1 MKRVA
6 INKIFAKIAV
16 ERFTNEVGHHMGKQL
31 FSNNN
36 MSNMQYIQRFIKIV
50 ERVNILSFY
59 IDKNIKMLYN
69 KYIIN
74 KGEKYGKTKY

>member
-1 MKRVA
+1 
-6 INKIFAKIAV
+6 
-16 ERFTNEVGHHMGKQL
+16 MGKQL